1 MDSGARAQH
10 EAHFNRL
17 MPMPSIEQLRE
28 LLDVSFFAS
37 LMKEEGEQVSF
48 TFGYIAQELGLESKW
63 SIIRF
68 PSPQPFA
75 PETIRRLSPALVP
88 DNVYCGVFPNSDGTL
103 EVWGLIYLPRSIGS
117 LTGIMIS
124 SYQPGAILVRRS
136 RQDIMIYSRGEVTL
150 LDEKESLGQT
160 GLRTLL
166 ANLVG
171 DDPFPQRFRIA
182 AQLLS
187 LASVALQGG
196 RGATF
201 LVIPR
206 DTEPKGLSQP
216 RIRPDDQSRSL
227 ISAAL
232 QNPAFESLP
241 DLLARLS
248 FMDGAM
254 VLDDALNLFGA
265 GAMIESPSELAEKD
279 IHVVL
284 VDPSKTTDL
293 SKTISIN
300 DFSGGAR
307 HRSAIQFCYSNPG
320 CVALVVSHDG
330 VMSLMGR
337 GTKEDFVL
345 VLRPFYP
352 GVAGL

>member
-1 MDSGARAQH
+1 
-10 EAHFNRL
+10 
-17 MPMPSIEQLRE
+17 MPSIEQLRE

-48 TFGYIAQELGLESKW
+48 TIGYISQELGLESKW

-68 PSPQPFA
+68 PSPQPLA

-88 DNVYCGVFPNSDGTL
+88 DNVYCGVFPNLDGTL
-103 EVWGLIYLPRSIGS
+103 EVWGLIYLPRLIGQGMRQE
-117 LTGIMIS
+117 LLGITIS
-124 SYQPGAILVRRS
+124 SYQPGVILVRRS
-136 RQDIMIYSRGEVTL
+136 ARDIMIYSRGYVTF
-150 LDEKESLGQT
+150 LDEKESLDQT
-160 GLRTLL
+160 GLRMLL

-171 DDPFPQRFRIA
+171 DEPFPQRFRIA
-182 AQLLS
+182 AQLIR
-187 LASVALQGG
+187 LASVALQAGH
-196 RGATF
+196 GATF

-206 DTEPKGLSQP
+206 DTVPNPNSLSQP
-216 RIRPDDQSRSL
+216 RIRPDEQSRSL

-248 FMDGAM
+248 FLDGAM
-254 VLDDALNLFGA
+254 VLDDALNLLGA
-265 GAMIESPSELAEKD
+265 GAMIEPPSDSAKKD
-279 IHVVL
+279 IQVVL
-284 VDPSKTTDL
+284 LNPAKPKDL
-293 SKTISIN
+293 SKPISIN
-300 DFSGGAR
+300 DFSSGAR
-307 HRSAIQFCYSNPG
+307 HRSAIQFCDSNPG
-320 CVALVVSHDG
+320 SVALVVSHDG

-337 GTKEDFVL
+337 GTKEDSVV